1 MNKKMSNRKRSF
13 ILTLIIFLVLI
24 IASVKLNNS
33 DFENY
38 DQTTGATT
46 IPSANLEGVENI
58 LVSDIDRFANITKY
72 GLVRIEDN
80 LEFKNLDNNPVT
92 SVFIGIP
99 LSISDKLVYLK
110 STGDAG
116 DTLFIDRS
124 YLVMNEF
131 EMIKIYFNSPLL
143 PYQTEKIQVIH
154 SYKNLL
160 EYVLNPATTSQE
172 VTFKGLVYPAL
183 PYKAKGEIETMFFVP
198 DNSENIEGGW
208 GFENPSL
215 FFIRYNFNFLSGTIG
230 DDFIL
235 PFMENLNED
244 KLIQITFNNLAY
256 TKIEISEINREIFVS
271 PWSIIKVNDEI
282 VIENKGAIDF
292 TVFSLDLPSVA
303 TGIYVSDDIGE
314 ILGVSVTA
322 ISDAKQV
329 EINLLSN
336 RARLLPNSSFRLKL
350 RYYLPFEQYYSA
362 NWLQESIQF
371 DIFSTTYDFLGHQ
384 QNIKIIIDGC
394 YNVDYIS
401 SPPDFIMRSHGTT
414 TLIYT
419 STYVLPEETKIIQ
432 FTFTI
437 DLFDLLLRPIII
449 ILLIALVASI
459 YVLRL
464 KTTKKDREE
473 VLLKQEF
480 IPVNEIREFCS
491 LHEEKNA
498 LILEIRQA
506 EEDAKRKKIAKKNLK
521 NIVGKNNSK
530 IDEIQQE
537 LIPFKKILIES
548 GEAFENIVKRLDVL
562 EVERLSIK
570 DSLNLLESRYKRG
583 RLPSRAAYIKLSD
596 DFKKRRKKIDR
607 TIDKFIQQL
616 RSYLF

>member
-1 MNKKMSNRKRSF
+1 
-13 ILTLIIFLVLI
+13 
-24 IASVKLNNS
+24 
-33 DFENY
+33 
-38 DQTTGATT
+38 
-46 IPSANLEGVENI
+46 
-58 LVSDIDRFANITKY
+58 
-72 GLVRIEDN
+72 
-80 LEFKNLDNNPVT
+80 
-92 SVFIGIP
+92 P
-99 LSISDKLVYLK
+99 LSKSDKLVYLK
-110 STGDAG
+110 ATGSAG
-116 DTLFIDRS
+116 DTLYLDRS
-124 YLVMNEF
+124 YLVMNDY

-143 PYQTEKIQVIH
+143 PHQTEKIQFVHI
-154 SYKNLL
+154 YKNLL
-160 EYVLNPATTSQE
+160 DYVLNPQTKSQE
-172 VTFKGLVYPAL
+172 VSFTGLVYPAF
-183 PYKAKGEIETMFFVP
+183 PYKAKGEIQSIFFVP
-198 DNSENIEGGW
+198 ENSENIDGGW
-208 GFENPSL
+208 GFENPTL
-215 FFIRYNFNFLSGTIG
+215 FFIRYSFDFISGSIG
-230 DDFIL
+230 DDFIA

-244 KLIQITFNNLAY
+244 KLIHIVFNNLDY
-256 TKIEISEINREIFVS
+256 TKIEISEIYREIFIS
-271 PWSIIKVNDEI
+271 PWSIIKVNEEF
-282 VIENKGAIDF
+282 VIENRGALDF
-292 TVFSLDLPSVA
+292 SVFSLDLPSAA
-303 TGIYVSDDIGE
+303 TGVYISDDIGE
-314 ILGVSVTA
+314 ILGVSFPED
-322 ISDAKQV
+322 SNAKKV

-336 RARLLPNSSFRLKL
+336 RARLLPNSSFRLKI
-350 RYYLPFEQYYSA
+350 RYYLPFEQYYSV
-362 NWLQESIQF
+362 NWLQESIQI
-371 DIFSTTYDFLGHQ
+371 DIFSTTYEFLVHQ

-394 YNVDYIS
+394 YNVDSIT

-414 TLIYT
+414 TLIYS

-449 ILLIALVASI
+449 ILLIALISSI
-459 YVLRL
+459 YVIRL

-521 NIVGKNNSK
+521 SIIGKNNSK
-530 IDEIQQE
+530 IEEIQQE

-548 GEAFENIVKRLDVL
+548 GEAFDNIVKRLDVL

-583 RLPSRAAYIKLSD
+583 RLPSRAAYVKLSD
-596 DFKKRRKKIDR
+596 DFKKRQKKIDR